1 MNGQVLNCKQCVRL
15 NDRLNNHFT
24 SNTLGNNLRWMTLD
38 QHNHYCCSIL
48 TNYLM
53 ATIKD

>member
-1 MNGQVLNCKQCVRL
+1 MNGQMLNCKRCERL